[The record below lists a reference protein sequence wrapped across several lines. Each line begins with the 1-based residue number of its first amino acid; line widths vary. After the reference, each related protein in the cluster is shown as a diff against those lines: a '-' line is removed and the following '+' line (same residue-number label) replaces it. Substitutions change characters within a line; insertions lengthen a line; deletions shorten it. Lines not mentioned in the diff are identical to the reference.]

1 MDGITYSN
9 HACQRMQQRG
19 FRERDIDLLMTCG
32 TQIYDDSI
40 LLSDKDAA
48 REIERR
54 KHEIQALERLRGCR
68 VVISEGVVVTCYH
81 AHTKHLKKVLRR
93 RH

>member
-1 MDGITYSN
+1 MERTIYSK
-9 HACQRMQQRG
+9 HATQRMQQRG
-19 FRERDIDLLMTCG
+19 IRERDVDMVLSCG
-32 TQIYDDSI
+32 TLIDEASI

-54 KHEIQALERLRGCR
+54 KHEIQALERLRGCK
-68 VVISEGVVVTCYH
+68 VVIIEGVVVTCYH
-81 AHTKHLKKVLRR
+81 AHAKHLKKLLRR

>member
-1 MDGITYSN
+1 MDGIAYSN
-9 HACQRMQQRG
+9 HAGQRMQQRG
-19 FRERDIDLLMTCG
+19 IRERDIDLLLSCG
-32 TQIYDDSI
+32 TQIDDASI

-54 KHEIQALERLRGCR
+54 KHEIQALERLRGCK
-68 VVISEGVVVTCYH
+68 VVIIEGVVVTCYH
-81 AHTKHLKKVLRR
+81 AYAKHLKKVLRR

>member
-1 MDGITYSN
+1 MDGIAYSN
-9 HACQRMQQRG
+9 HAGQRMQQRG
-19 FRERDIDLLMTCG
+19 IRERDIDLLLICG
-32 TQIYDDSI
+32 TQIDEASI

-54 KHEIQALERLRGCR
+54 KHEIQALERLRGCK
-68 VVISEGVVVTCYH
+68 VVIIEGVVVTCYH
-81 AHTKHLKKVLRR
+81 ASEKYLKKVLRR

>member
-1 MDGITYSN
+1 MNGIAYSN

-19 FRERDIDLLMTCG
+19 IRERDIDLLMTCG
-32 TQIYDDSI
+32 TQIDDDSI

-48 REIERR
+48 REIKRR

-81 AHTKHLKKVLRR
+81 AHARHLKKVLRR

>member
-9 HACQRMQQRG
+9 HAGQRMQQRG
-19 FRERDIDLLMTCG
+19 IRERDIDLLLSCG
-32 TQIYDDSI
+32 TQIDEASI

-54 KHEIQALERLRGCR
+54 KHEIQTLERLRGCK
-68 VVISEGVVVTCYH
+68 VVIIEGVVVTCYH
-81 AHTKHLKKVLRR
+81 ASEKHLKKVVRR

>member
-1 MDGITYSN
+1 MEGIMHSA
-9 HACQRMQQRG
+9 HATQRMQQRG
-19 FRERDIDLLMTCG
+19 IRERDVDLILNCG
-32 TQIYDDSI
+32 TQIGGDSI

-54 KHEIQALERLRGCR
+54 KHEIQALERLRGCK
-68 VVISEGVVVTCYH
+68 VVVSEGVVVTCYH
-81 AHTKHLKKVLRR
+81 TQTKHLKKLLRR